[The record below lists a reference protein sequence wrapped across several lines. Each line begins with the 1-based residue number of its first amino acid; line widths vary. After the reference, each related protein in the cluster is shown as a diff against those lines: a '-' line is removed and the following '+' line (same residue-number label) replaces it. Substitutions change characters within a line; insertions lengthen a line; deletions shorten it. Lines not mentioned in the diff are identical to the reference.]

1 MPRTAPGMLYI
12 PCETCVY
19 PFLTERNRSKRWHTA
34 EELFNDLKLMPTIE
48 RQKFFVLLST
58 NAFRGDDLT
67 HTELFGHLSGD
78 EFTAEE
84 AREYLEVSMS
94 TFRRF
99 VAGGKLLP
107 SSLVGRSQLFAV
119 HDLKSFKKA
128 LKTAKG

>member
-1 MPRTAPGMLYI
+1 MA
-12 PCETCVY
+12 
-19 PFLTERNRSKRWHTA
+19 HAATA
-34 EELFNDLKLMPTIE
+34 EELYQDLKLLPANE
-48 RQKFFVLLST
+48 RQKFFVILST
-58 NAFRGDDLT
+58 NAFRGDDLS
-67 HTELFGHLSGD
+67 HAELFGHLSED

-99 VAGGKLLP
+99 VAGGKFLP

-119 HDLKSFKKA
+119 QDLKSFKKA